1 MQNPPSDIIDRTIYS
16 FDTPLIFNN
25 DVSTSNVKNLLLI
38 DSIVAES
45 QLFYD
50 SSNQDTFSVIYSN
63 NSNRANFM
71 KLLQEKFANGLERIA
86 FVFHDNIK
94 DGKKFLNQ

>member
-1 MQNPPSDIIDRTIYS
+1 M
-16 FDTPLIFNN
+16 
-25 DVSTSNVKNLLLI
+25 LI
-38 DSIVAES
+38 DSIVSES
-45 QLFYD
+45 QLFFD
-50 SSNQDTFSVIYSN
+50 SSNSNTFPIIYSN
-63 NSNRANFM
+63 NSNREDFM